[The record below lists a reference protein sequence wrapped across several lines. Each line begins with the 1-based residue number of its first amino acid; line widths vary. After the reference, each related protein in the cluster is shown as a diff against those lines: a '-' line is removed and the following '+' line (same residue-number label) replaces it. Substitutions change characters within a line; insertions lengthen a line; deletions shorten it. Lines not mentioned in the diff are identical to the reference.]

1 MGKFSEETRT
11 HVLSSKH
18 HLSSFNSTENS
29 PCFLQCP
36 TQLHQEIHP
45 QQARTLCWLSFCIPD
60 FKNKPQKK
68 ASFCLRVQS
77 LRICFATVGEQLE
90 HSPQATP
97 PQSPLLYTPTQ
108 NGCRHAPN
116 PTPGIQPDFSVT
128 LYFPKT
134 NGFCLLLFE
143 ELCSHLMHVCAML
156 RLRGQPA

>member
-1 MGKFSEETRT
+1 MRRLEPTCSLPSTIFP
-11 HVLSSKH
+11 LSI
-18 HLSSFNSTENS
+18 
-29 PCFLQCP
+29 
-36 TQLHQEIHP
+36 QLKIHP
-45 QQARTLCWLSFCIPD
+45 AFYNVPHSCIRRYIPNKQEPSAGYLSVFQILRTSPR
-60 FKNKPQKK
+60 KK

-90 HSPQATP
+90 HSPQAPP

-116 PTPGIQPDFSVT
+116 PTPGIQSDFSVT

-156 RLRGQPA
+156 RLRGQSA